1 MHYFCN
7 VENLFQHIERL
18 LAYHD
23 YVIVPEL
30 GGFVVQNESAVV
42 LPDRILPPRAT
53 VGFNS
58 LMHHAD
64 GLLAL
69 EMARAEGITYRQAV
83 ELVQREVASIKQK
96 FNKDDFFKFGNIGF
110 FRRTEEDALSF
121 SPIANVSFLPANSFR
136 TDVYIPEK
144 TVETVK
150 PVKRLSIVPTLR
162 YAAAVALLL
171 GLSLFTT
178 NKNTDIVPQTASLL
192 SFKGFCLPEIEIFPS
207 DTVAVEVSV
216 ETQELAIENKNTGS
230 FEVIVECL
238 SIQLSAEK
246 YCNKLIDR
254 GFVHT
259 RILPTKKL
267 HMISLQNFE
276 TKDAAL
282 EYAREVRKLDPKFK
296 NAWVLCKE

>member
-1 MHYFCN
+1 M
-7 VENLFQHIERL
+7 ENLFQHIERL

-83 ELVQREVASIKQK
+83 ELVQREVASIKQQ

-121 SPIANVSFLPANSFR
+121 SPIANVAFLPANSFR
-136 TDVYIPEK
+136 TDIYIPEK
-144 TVETVK
+144 SVNVVK

-171 GLSLFTT
+171 GLSMFMPQQS
-178 NKNTDIVPQTASLL
+178 TDIVPQTASLL
-192 SFKGFCLPEIEIFPS
+192 NFNSLKLPEIEILPEN
-207 DTVAVEVSV
+207 TVSVEVPV

-238 SIQLSAEK
+238 SIQQSAEK
-246 YCNKLIDR
+246 YCNTLKNK
-254 GFVHT
+254 GFIYT
-259 RILPTKKL
+259 RIIPSKKL

-276 TKDAAL
+276 TKEEAQN
-282 EYAREVRKLDPKFK
+282 YMREVRKLDPKFK
-296 NAWVLCKE
+296 NAWVLCK